1 MARKKN
7 KGKAKAQTFNK
18 RTLSGSII
26 GIFSNDPAKT
36 YNYKQLA
43 GELLLKS
50 SEEKKLISKV
60 LRDLKDEGHL
70 EEIYTGKYKL
80 KSAGGY
86 ITGKI
91 DIANAG
97 YGFLVSD
104 SLEEDV
110 FISQKNL
117 HHALHGD
124 TVKVYLYAKKKKLRP
139 EGEVVQIVEHARDT
153 FVGTIEILDRYAFC
167 LADSKQMP
175 YDIFIPLEK
184 LNAARNTQKV
194 VVKITDWPE
203 KAKNPFGEVVE
214 VLGFPGEHETE
225 MHAILAEFGLPYRF
239 GPEIINEAEKIS
251 EVIGQSDI
259 KERRDFRNVMTFTI
273 DPDDAKDFDDALS
286 IRGLP
291 NGNWEIGVHIA
302 DVTHYVKTKSMLDQE
317 AYDRGTSVY
326 LVDRVVP
333 MLPERLSNHI
343 CSLRPHEEKLCFSAV
358 FEISE
363 EAEVYDEWFGQTVI
377 NSDRRFTYHEAQKVI
392 DTREGDCALE
402 ILKLNELAQKLRKER
417 FKHGAVSFER
427 EEVKF
432 EIDKDGKP
440 LGIKLMEH
448 SPSHELIEE
457 FMLLANKKVAE
468 FIGNVKEKK
477 DRKTFVYRIHDKPN
491 QEKLAKFA
499 GFITK
504 FGHTINL
511 DSDKKIS
518 QSLNKVLDDVK
529 GKPEQDLI
537 ETLAVRSMAKAIYS
551 TNNIGHYGLAFR
563 FYTHFTSPI
572 RRYPD
577 MMVHRMLN
585 DYLCGEFSKN
595 KEKYED
601 RCKHSSDMEQ
611 RAAEAERASI
621 KYKQVEFMQD
631 KLGRQFDG
639 IITGVAEF
647 GIFVE
652 IIENKCEGM
661 ISMRDILDDYYEY
674 DEDNY
679 CLIGKRTKKRYQ
691 LGDPIKI
698 EVLRVNLPKKQLD
711 FAFAEKTEVSNTN

>member
-1 MARKKN
+1 MSGKKKRKKE
-7 KGKAKAQTFNK
+7 QTFNK
-18 RTLSGSII
+18 RTLSNSIM
-26 GIFSNDPAKT
+26 GIFANDPTKT

-43 GELLLKS
+43 SELLIRS
-50 SEEKKLISKV
+50 SEEKKLISRV
-60 LRDLKDEGHL
+60 LVDLKNEGHL
-70 EEIYTGKYKL
+70 EEIYSGKFKL

-91 DIANAG
+91 DIASAG
-97 YGFLVSD
+97 YGFLVTE

-117 HHALHGD
+117 HHALQGD

-139 EGEVVQIVEHARDT
+139 EGEVVQIIERARDT

-167 LADSKQMP
+167 LADSRQMP
-175 YDIFIPLEK
+175 YDIFVPLDK
-184 LNAARNTQKV
+184 LKSASNSQKV
-194 VVKITDWPE
+194 IVKITNWPE

-239 GPEIINEAEKIS
+239 TPEVINEAERIK
-251 EVIGQSDI
+251 EVICDADY
-259 KERRDFRNVMTFTI
+259 KERRDFRNVVTFTI

-286 IRGLP
+286 VKGLP

-302 DVTHYVKTKSMLDQE
+302 DVTHYVRTKSLLDQE
-317 AYDRGTSVY
+317 AFDRGTSVY

-333 MLPERLSNHI
+333 MLPERLSNNI

-358 FEISE
+358 FEISDD
-363 EAEVYDEWFGQTVI
+363 AEILDEWFGKTII
-377 NSDRRFTYHEAQKVI
+377 NSDRRFTYQEAQKVM
-392 DTREGDCALE
+392 DTKEGDCVNE
-402 ILKLNELAQKLRKER
+402 MLKLNELAQKLRKER

-432 EIDKDGKP
+432 EIDKAGKP
-440 LGIKLMEH
+440 LGIRLMEH
-448 SPSHELIEE
+448 SLSHELIEE

-468 FIGNVKEKK
+468 FIGDVKEKK
-477 DRKTFVYRIHDKPN
+477 DKKTFVYRIHDKPN
-491 QEKLAKFA
+491 LEKLLKFA

-504 FGHTINL
+504 FGHSINIT
-511 DSDKKIS
+511 SDKKIS

-577 MMVHRMLN
+577 MMVHRMLY
-585 DYLCGEFSKN
+585 DYLGGEGSKN

-601 RCKHSSDMEQ
+601 RCKHASDMEQ
-611 RAAEAERASI
+611 RAADAERASI

-631 KLGRQFDG
+631 KLGKQFDG
-639 IITGVAEF
+639 IISGITEF

-652 IIENKCEGM
+652 IIENKCEGL
-661 ISMRDILDDYYEY
+661 ISMRDMVDDYYDY

-679 CLIGKRTKKRYQ
+679 CLTGKRTKKIFQ

-711 FAFAEKTEVSNTN
+711 FALIEN